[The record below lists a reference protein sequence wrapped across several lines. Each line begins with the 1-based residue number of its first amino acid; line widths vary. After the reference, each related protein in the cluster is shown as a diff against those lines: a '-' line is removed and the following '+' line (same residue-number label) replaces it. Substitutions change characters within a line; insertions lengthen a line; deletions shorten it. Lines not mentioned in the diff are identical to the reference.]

1 MRHKRS
7 IEMRKRIRRIGK
19 YEELRYQ
26 KGILAHWKILGK
38 PEIKSGYDVSG
49 YGCVVLLTG
58 RRGGL

>member
-1 MRHKRS
+1 
-7 IEMRKRIRRIGK
+7 MRKRIRRIGK

>member
-1 MRHKRS
+1 MR
-7 IEMRKRIRRIGK
+7 RKIRRIGK

-26 KGILAHWKILGK
+26 KGFLAHRNILGK
-38 PEIKSGYDVSG
+38 PEIKSGCDVSG

>member
-1 MRHKRS
+1 
-7 IEMRKRIRRIGK
+7 MRKRIRRIGK

-49 YGCVVLLTG
+49 YGCVVLLITS
-58 RRGGL
+58 RNLNE